1 MAGRFL
7 DTSAIVKRYV
17 REAGTS
23 WVRSL
28 TGVGAPDPIYLA
40 RITAVEVCA
49 AVARRQRGGSLTPA
63 QATAIL
69 ARFRRHMVRRYQI
82 TEVTP
87 ALLSDAMDLAETHG
101 LRAYDAVQLAS
112 ALALNRLRVAAG
124 LGGIILV
131 SADRELN
138 AAAAAA
144 GLAVDDPNLHP

>member
-1 MAGRFL
+1 VAGRFF

-28 TGVGAPDPIYLA
+28 TRIGSPDPIYLA

-49 AVARRQRGGSLTPA
+49 AVARRQRGASLPPA
-63 QATAIL
+63 QAMAIL
-69 ARFRRHMVRRYQI
+69 SRFRRHLVRRYQI
-82 TEVTP
+82 AEVTP
-87 ALLSDAMDLAETHG
+87 ALLSDAMDLAEVHG
-101 LRAYDAVQLAS
+101 LRAYDFVQLAA
-112 ALALNRLRVAAG
+112 ALELNRLRVAAG

-131 SADRELN
+131 SADLELN
-138 AAAAAA
+138 AAATAS

>member
-1 MAGRFL
+1 MVGRFF

-28 TGVGAPDPIYLA
+28 TRIGAPDSIYLA

-49 AVARRQRGGSLTPA
+49 AVARRQRGGSLPLS
-63 QATAIL
+63 QAVAIL
-69 ARFRRHMVRRYQI
+69 SRFRRHLVRRYQV
-82 TEVTP
+82 TEITP
-87 ALLSDAMDLAETHG
+87 ALLSDAMGLAEAHG

-112 ALALNRLRVAAG
+112 ALELNRLRIVAG

-138 AAAAAA
+138 TAAITA